1 MFMTDSLRKLRKENP
16 QMIKN
21 WFPNNVHDTDS
32 KEWDVYGIWENE
44 RNDWQTN
51 PIRCGKFIRTLLL
64 FVHQFRVQ
72 SCCSGERCQR
82 MLDKSQGIWK
92 YETTLPR
99 NSQKWKSLT
108 ILHGVL
114 TSFDRKNEISHLLC
128 LFVNPFT
135 FKCNNSIHSMYWS
148 KEKLPWELLWVG
160 STAHWPP
167 LDLDEWGVSSQEEG
181 RVVDDTTTHWSFD
194 CFWLVDDIEWSL
206 CAWVLPMKNLE

>member
-21 WFPNNVHDTDS
+21 WFPTMCMILIVKNKMFMVFERMREMIGKQIRFVVGSSYEPSFCLCISSACNLAVPVRGA
-32 KEWDVYGIWENE
+32 KECWTRAKV
-44 RNDWQTN
+44 
-51 PIRCGKFIRTLLL
+51 
-64 FVHQFRVQ
+64 
-72 SCCSGERCQR
+72 S
-82 MLDKSQGIWK
+82 
-92 YETTLPR
+92 
-99 NSQKWKSLT
+99 
-108 ILHGVL
+108 
-114 TSFDRKNEISHLLC
+114 
-128 LFVNPFT
+128 
-135 FKCNNSIHSMYWS
+135 
-148 KEKLPWELLWVG
+148 WELLWVG